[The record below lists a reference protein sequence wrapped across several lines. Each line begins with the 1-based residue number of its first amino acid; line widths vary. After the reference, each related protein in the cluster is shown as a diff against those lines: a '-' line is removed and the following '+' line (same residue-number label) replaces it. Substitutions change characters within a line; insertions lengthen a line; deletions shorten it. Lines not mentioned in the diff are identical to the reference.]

1 MADPFTQLSTSVGYY
16 ATDPR
21 RRDEMY
27 RAAARLREQT
37 FVEEQLS
44 PYEMYLRDTAEGY
57 KTKLPE
63 VEEKYNKWKEIW
75 DYRFQQAEAI
85 YQTED
90 EYNQAV
96 ENWMKSGGLSATG
109 ERIPKPKRRT
119 SYRGWFGGPRIS
131 AYGPMASKYG
141 GGFIDASKFFDFNT
155 GKRKTWEEIIASDT
169 SRRGNK
175 FMAAQEAEQAMITEM
190 DYKEVL
196 DNYSKY
202 QQQFDAAL
210 QALAER
216 NKKAK
221 EEFLANKAKLLET
234 AKGVSGYSGAT
245 YIEKPL

>member
-27 RAAARLREQT
+27 RAAARLRDQT

-44 PYEMYLRDTAEGY
+44 HYELYLQETAEGY

-75 DYRFQQAEAI
+75 DYRFEQAERM
-85 YQTED
+85 YQSQA
-90 EYNQAV
+90 EYEKELADWAAA
-96 ENWMKSGGLSATG
+96 EGRSPTG
-109 ERIPKPKRRT
+109 ERIPKPQRRT
-119 SYRGWFGGPRIS
+119 SGGLDAGWGRVS
-131 AYGPMASKYG
+131 AYGPMSDKYGNAYIDPSKY
-141 GGFIDASKFFDFNT
+141 FDFRT
-155 GKRKTWEEIIASDT
+155 GKRKTWEEIIAGDT
-169 SRRGNK
+169 SKRGNK
-175 FMAAQEAEQAMITEM
+175 FMAAQEAEQAMITEL
-190 DYKEVL
+190 DFQEVQS
-196 DNYSKY
+196 NYSKY

-234 AKGVSGYSGAT
+234 ARGVSGYSGAT